1 MSDEVLKFGSMIV
14 DALVEYQQP
23 LFVYIPPFAELRG
36 GAWVVVDHTINKDV
50 MEFYAAEDARGGV
63 LEATGI
69 ASIKYRDPEIK
80 ATAHRL
86 DPVLVQLR
94 AELESVT
101 DREMKSKIEKQIQTR
116 EKMLMGVYRQI
127 AVHFADLH
135 DTPGRMQAKGVIR
148 KQVPWAHSR
157 KYFFW
162 RLRRRLAECEVAST
176 MMEID
181 TTIPDKQ
188 AAFQKLYEWH
198 LQSTSS
204 TSPSSASASVSPSDA
219 TTGAA
224 GGYWEDDR
232 KMMCWLQENK
242 QFLREKLTELK
253 SEVQVSLLA
262 KQLTS
267 ILHDGEADTQR
278 LSHEDIILKA
288 MKTLS
293 GADAAKIKEVFAKL
307 P

>member
-1 MSDEVLKFGSMIV
+1 MYDEVLKFGSMIV

-36 GAWVVVDHTINKDV
+36 GAWVVVDHTINTDV

-86 DPVLVQLR
+86 DPVLIQLR
-94 AELESVT
+94 GELDAAIGAKDLVAKG
-101 DREMKSKIEKQIQTR
+101 RIEKLLQNR

-148 KQVPWAHSR
+148 KQVPWANSR

-162 RLRRRLAECEVAST
+162 RLRRRLAECDVSAT

-181 TTIPDKQ
+181 ATISTKSL
-188 AAFQKLYEWH
+188 AIEKLQEWY
-198 LQSTSS
+198 LQSTSGE
-204 TSPSSASASVSPSDA
+204 SAGWD
-219 TTGAA
+219 
-224 GGYWEDDR
+224 DDR
-232 KMMCWLQENK
+232 KVMAWLQENK
-242 QFLREKLTELK
+242 QYLRDKLTQLK
-253 SEVQVSLLA
+253 AGAHVSALS
-262 KQLTS
+262 KQLTT
-267 ILHDGEADTQR
+267 ILQEGEADPQ
-278 LSHEDIILKA
+278 LSPEDIITKA
-288 MKTLS
+288 MGSLS
-293 GADAAKIKEVFAKL
+293 TSDAAKIRAIFTKSL
-307 P
+307 

>member
-1 MSDEVLKFGSMIV
+1 MYDEVLKFGSMIV
-14 DALVEYQQP
+14 DALVEYKQP

-36 GAWVVVDHTINKDV
+36 GAWVVVDHTINTDV

-86 DPVLVQLR
+86 DPVLIQLKG
-94 AELESVT
+94 ELDAAIS
-101 DREMKSKIEKQIQTR
+101 SKDLVAKERIEKLIQNR

-148 KQVPWAHSR
+148 KQVPWANSR
-157 KYFFW
+157 KFFFW
-162 RLRRRLAECEVAST
+162 RLRRRLAECDVAST

-181 TTIPDKQ
+181 GTIATQ
-188 AAFQKLYEWH
+188 SSAIETLQEWY
-198 LQSTSS
+198 LQSSS
-204 TSPSSASASVSPSDA
+204 GDALSPGSWD
-219 TTGAA
+219 
-224 GGYWEDDR
+224 DDR
-232 KMMCWLQENK
+232 KVMAWLQENK
-242 QFLREKLTELK
+242 QYLRDKLTQLK
-253 SEVQVSLLA
+253 STVQVNTLS
-262 KQLTS
+262 KQLMT
-267 ILHDGEADTQR
+267 ILHDGEVDPQ
-278 LSHEDIILKA
+278 LSHEDIITKA
-288 MKTLS
+288 IGTLS
-293 GADAAKIKEVFAKL
+293 TADAAKIKAIFAKL